1 MQYLHRN
8 NLVHPSSNHTEVF
21 RVPGIGL
28 ELACNWDYCR
38 RSFHASN
45 TNDIHD
51 IPPHEPPLHAS
62 SYPLP
67 WMRKWPTVSTTNF
80 NMTTFL
86 VSLLLQR
93 IKGAFHSTKLIP
105 KGRKRKSLQKIRKL
119 LNLRQDKPSDWKL
132 RNKKNSGR
140 ISNGKEVLGKI
151 SRKIWV
157 YFERLSFFPEIL

>member
-1 MQYLHRN
+1 M
-8 NLVHPSSNHTEVF
+8 PSSYSSRYRTGTSLQLRLLPTVF
-21 RVPGIGL
+21 
-28 ELACNWDYCR
+28 
-38 RSFHASN
+38 SN
-45 TNDIHD
+45 TNDTHD

-67 WMRKWPTVSTTNF
+67 WIRKWPTASTVNF

-105 KGRKRKSLQKIRKL
+105 KGRKKKSLQKIRKL

-132 RNKKNSGR
+132 RNKKNSGW
-140 ISNGKEVLGKI
+140 ISNGKEVLGKNFQKNLDI
-151 SRKIWV
+151 FRKTVVFSGNSVKCCSIR
-157 YFERLSFFPEIL
+157 Y